1 MRTTIVH
8 LVYAAL
14 RVLKAKKRKSL
25 LDLRGK
31 IEFASGYD
39 HKALRSRYP
48 NHPTQRAART

>member
-48 NHPTQRAART
+48 NHPTQRAGRT